1 MTSRRVL
8 FTCGREPEYVRN
20 LLVLRALW
28 QQFEVVE
35 VTDSGAGSLLLRNL
49 RLLPRLFAAL
59 RSPHDLVFVGF
70 YGYLLTLFLSR
81 LTRKPILFDA
91 FVSNWDT
98 LCFDRQVFTP
108 DSIRGRLARALDT
121 RACLTASHCLLDTRA
136 HGQYFARTFGI
147 PEGHISTFYLGY
159 DHELFHPRPL
169 PKEIGRFVVF
179 YYGSFLPLQGLD
191 QIIAAARILQGEQ
204 DIEFCILGEG
214 IVYPHVRKLAT
225 EWGLERITFQPSV
238 PYASLPDAIAGASL
252 CLGGPF
258 GATAKASR
266 VIAGKTFQF
275 MAMARPTIV
284 GDSPASRELFVHGE
298 DVWMCRLADPQ
309 ALASAILELKRDA
322 PLRARIAQR
331 GAERCREEF
340 SMEKQG
346 QRLAQI
352 ISGVA

>member
-1 MTSRRVL
+1 MTTRRVL

-20 LLVLRALW
+20 LLVRRALR
-28 QQFEVVE
+28 QQFDVVE

-49 RLLPRLFAAL
+49 RLLPRLFAAI

-98 LCFDRQVFTP
+98 LCFDRQAFKP
-108 DSIRGRLARALDT
+108 DSIRGRLARALDR
-121 RACLTASHCLLDTRA
+121 RACLTASHCLLDTHA
-136 HGQYFARTFGI
+136 HKQYFEGAFGI
-147 PEGHISTFYLGY
+147 PDGRITTFYLGY

-169 PKEIGRFVVF
+169 PSENGHFVVF
-179 YYGSFLPLQGLD
+179 YYGSFLPLHGLD
-191 QIIAAARILQGEQ
+191 QILAAAKMLQGEQ
-204 DIEFCILGEG
+204 DIEFRLLGEG
-214 IVYPHVRKLAT
+214 IVYPRVRKLV
-225 EWGLERITFQPSV
+225 EELGLESVTFGPPV
-238 PYASLPDAIAGASL
+238 PYARLPDAIAGASL

-258 GATAKASR
+258 GATAKAGR

-284 GDSPASRELFVHGE
+284 GDSPANRELFVHGE

-309 ALASAILELKRDA
+309 ALAAAILELKRDA
-322 PLRARIAQR
+322 ALRARIAQR
-331 GAERCREEF
+331 GAEHCRDEF
-340 SMEKQG
+340 GMEKQG

-352 ISGVA
+352 ISGVL

>member
-1 MTSRRVL
+1 MTGRRVL

-20 LLVLRALW
+20 LLVRRALR
-28 QQFEVVE
+28 QQFDVVE

-49 RLLPRLFAAL
+49 RLLPRLVAAM

-98 LCFDRQVFTP
+98 LCFDRQTLKP
-108 DSIRGRLARALDT
+108 DSIGGRLAQALDI
-121 RACLTASHCLLDTRA
+121 RACLTASHCLLDTHA
-136 HGQYFARTFGI
+136 HQRYFEEAFGI
-147 PEGHISTFYLGY
+147 PDGRVSVFYLGY
-159 DHELFHPRPL
+159 DHEIFHPRPL
-169 PKEIGRFVVF
+169 PRENERFVVF
-179 YYGSFLPLQGLD
+179 YYGSFLPLHGLD
-191 QIIAAARILQGEQ
+191 QIVAAAQILRGQR
-204 DIEFCILGEG
+204 DIEFRVLGEG
-214 IVYPHVRKLAT
+214 MVYPRVRKLA
-225 EWGLERITFQPSV
+225 EELGLEHLTFQAPV
-238 PYASLPDAIAGASL
+238 PYARLPDAIAEASL

-258 GATAKASR
+258 GATAKAGR

-284 GDSPASRELFVHGE
+284 GDSPANRELFIHGE

-322 PLRARIAQR
+322 QLRASIAQR
-331 GAERCREEF
+331 GAEHCRDEF

-352 ISGVA
+352 VAGVP